1 MHIFLIKSKINFFLL
16 KLKFV
21 VYVFG
26 GNLWSAAQLRVV
38 FEIYNIYILLIKKKK
53 IIILNLF
60 LWSAR
65 EVVPTTKH
73 QKWGGGVLSNE

>member
-60 LWSAR
+60 L
-65 EVVPTTKH
+65 
-73 QKWGGGVLSNE
+73 

>member
-1 MHIFLIKSKINFFLL
+1 MNFFLL

-38 FEIYNIYILLIKKKK
+38 FEIYNIYILLIKKKE
-53 IIILNLF
+53 NYY
-60 LWSAR
+60 S
-65 EVVPTTKH
+65 
-73 QKWGGGVLSNE
+73 